1 MWRDDG
7 IDHGPALLAMF
18 PHATGGL
25 MDTGYQLG
33 MSLIGTIWEPDF
45 MEIVNLA
52 LIDFMEA

>member
-1 MWRDDG
+1 
-7 IDHGPALLAMF
+7 
-18 PHATGGL
+18 
-25 MDTGYQLG
+25 MDTGYALG

>member
-1 MWRDDG
+1 
-7 IDHGPALLAMF
+7 
-18 PHATGGL
+18 

-33 MSLIGTIWEPDF
+33 MSLIGTIWERDF